1 LTVYFPEH
9 YHKNVVV
16 IKSGEISSRGGKVS
30 GHSKWASIKHKKAST
45 DAKRGKLF
53 TKIVKEISIA
63 ARIGGGDPTGNP
75 RLRTAVDKAKEVNMP
90 GENIKRAI
98 MKGTGELPG
107 VSYEET
113 FYEGYGPGGVA
124 VLLEVLTDNKNRT
137 TPEIRHILSKNGGN
151 LGEAGC
157 VSWMFEKK
165 GYILVEKAKSDEY
178 ALMSVALDAGAED
191 MKNDPKEDNF
201 EVITAPENLGKVKTS
216 IVESGISVAF
226 AEVTMLPKNY
236 ATIDEK
242 QAEQM
247 IRLIEAL
254 EDHEDVQ
261 NVYTNFDVPE
271 EVIAK
276 VER

>member
-1 LTVYFPEH
+1 LTVSFPEH
-9 YHKNVVV
+9 YHKTVAV
-16 IKSGEISSRGGKVS
+16 IKIGEISFQGGKVS
-30 GHSKWASIKHKKAST
+30 GHSKWAQIKHKKAST
-45 DAKRGKLF
+45 DAKRGKVF

-63 ARIGGGDPTGNP
+63 ARLGGGDPTGNP
-75 RLRTAVDKAKEVNMP
+75 RLRTAIDKAKEVNMP

-124 VLLEVLTDNKNRT
+124 ILLEVLTDNKNRT
-137 TPEIRHILSKNGGN
+137 TPEIRHIMTKNSGG
-151 LGEAGC
+151 LGEVGC

-165 GYILVEKAKSDEY
+165 GYILVEKAKTDEY
-178 ALMSVALDAGAED
+178 TLMSIALDAGAED
-191 MKNDPKEDNF
+191 MKNDPREDNF
-201 EVITAPENLGKVKTS
+201 EIVTAPENLGRVKVA
-216 IVESGISVAF
+216 IEESGIPMAL

-236 ATIDEK
+236 ATIDER
-242 QAEQM
+242 QADQM

-261 NVYTNFDVPE
+261 NVYTNFDVPD
-271 EVIAK
+271 EVIDK
-276 VER
+276 VGK